1 MLLLLDELPLT
12 LLLCTLLD
20 ELELLPELVP
30 LLRVEVLLLTVPT
43 RKLLLLLLELALLFK
58 FVLLPLSMRVSE
70 TT

>member
-1 MLLLLDELPLT
+1 MLLDELPLT

-20 ELELLPELVP
+20 ELELLPELEP

-43 RKLLLLLLELALLFK
+43 RKLLLLLLELTLLFK

>member
-1 MLLLLDELPLT
+1 MLLLDELPLT